1 MPEAPGPPAAPELA
15 GRRRDLWLWLVPAV
29 LALVLFTLAGGSAAW
44 APRGWAPEPALLL
57 LLLGAALAGALHRPF
72 GGASLALGAMVVYP
86 GFSRLGIVPTGWL
99 VAVALVGAELLQRFI
114 ETRRDLPLPERRS
127 FSRLAG
133 WVAIAEISVLAAGGI
148 SLLLPARQGLAV
160 MLSGLAWLAI
170 PLTYELIIRRST
182 RRESVLQFLRSQV
195 SLAFDLGGL
204 ALGAL
209 VVVLAQRAG
218 WEIAGLVLGGFALL
232 AGEAARNGLAAAGHV
247 RRLDEAHRLR
257 RAGAA
262 LAGGGAGGAG
272 VVGVA
277 EQVRSECASLLPFS
291 WFQLELEVPDQ
302 GRASW
307 WAEAGAAL
315 SPGAP
320 APPPVPPA
328 LPGIHRRGAWRIVE
342 RALGEPRPI
351 GWVRLWF
358 DPRRIEPRALELFNG
373 LLPQMAASLR
383 EALVERAAKVD
394 PLTGAAS
401 RRVLEQRL
409 AETFFRSREEG
420 SSIAVVICDLD
431 HFKRINDTYGHPTG
445 DLALKAVAQLLLAPA
460 RGDDLCARFGGEEFV
475 LLFEETTGETAL
487 EIAERLRKRVEA
499 LVLKSPSGEPIALT
513 MSVGI
518 AAAPE
523 LAVKSADDLLHLA
536 DQALYTAKHLGRN
549 LCLLDT
555 GQGRLRTAAGDV
567 VELAESPA
575 VPDAPVF
582 FA

>member
-1 MPEAPGPPAAPELA
+1 MPEAPGPAVAPEHA
-15 GRRRDLWLWLVPAV
+15 GRRRDLWLWLVPV
-29 LALVLFTLAGGSAAW
+29 GLALVLFALAGGSAAW
-44 APRGWAPEPALLL
+44 TPRGWVPEPALLL

-72 GGASLALGAMVVYP
+72 GGASLALGAMVVFP
-86 GFSRLGIVPTGWL
+86 GFVRLGIVPTGWL

-127 FSRLAG
+127 LSRLAG

-148 SLLLPARQGLAV
+148 SRLLPARQGLAAL
-160 MLSGLAWLAI
+160 LSGLAWLAI

-182 RRESVLQFLRSQV
+182 RQESVLQFLRSQA

-204 ALGAL
+204 ALGAT

-218 WEIAGLVLGGFALL
+218 WEIAWLVLGGFALL

-342 RALGEPRPI
+342 RALGDPRPI

-394 PLTGAAS
+394 RADRG
-401 RRVLEQRL
+401 RL
-409 AETFFRSREEG
+409 APGSRAAARRGVLSQPRGGE
-420 SSIAVVICDLD
+420 LD
-431 HFKRINDTYGHPTG
+431 RRG
-445 DLALKAVAQLLLAPA
+445 DLRPRPLQAHQRQPRPPDRRPGAEDGRPAPA
-460 RGDDLCARFGGEEFV
+460 RSGARRRPLRPLRRRGVRAALRGDHRRDRARD
-475 LLFEETTGETAL
+475 
-487 EIAERLRKRVEA
+487 RR
-499 LVLKSPSGEPIALT
+499 
-513 MSVGI
+513 
-518 AAAPE
+518 AAA
-523 LAVKSADDLLHLA
+523 
-536 DQALYTAKHLGRN
+536 QARSKRW
-549 LCLLDT
+549 
-555 GQGRLRTAAGDV
+555 
-567 VELAESPA
+567 S
-575 VPDAPVF
+575 
-582 FA
+582 